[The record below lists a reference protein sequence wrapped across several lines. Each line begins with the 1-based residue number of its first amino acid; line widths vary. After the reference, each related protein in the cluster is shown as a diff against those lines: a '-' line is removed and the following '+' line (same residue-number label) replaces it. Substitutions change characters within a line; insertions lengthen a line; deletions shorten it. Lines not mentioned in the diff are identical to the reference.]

1 MKNILLNLGFLLLC
15 ASSYAQASNFYGLA
29 RKSATPDKVY
39 LSTVDAATGVVTNLS
54 SGSLSTTINLT
65 GAALNPYA
73 NSYYFIANDSIK
85 TIDLSTGN
93 LTNVV
98 KINNPIAG
106 TFFDNF
112 RFNNSDS
119 ILYGL
124 AREIDYDTSTGK
136 IEMYFASVNPATG
149 VVTKISTTSIGA
161 SFALSGNAIDPYQK
175 IFYYTT
181 GKGIANLVGIDMYNG
196 KVYSN
201 PSIKTSINQHFE
213 NFTYSCVDTG
223 IYGLLREN
231 FYTYT
236 PSPIDTDKIIQR
248 LDSTW
253 IHLSKI
259 EPSTG
264 TITKISPK
272 SLGNFPISMNASS
285 TIDPTNKIY
294 YFGTGTDLIGVSLTT
309 GLQVTRQK
317 INNVDGDYFD
327 LMRISSNCE
336 DAIAPMRL
344 ASPTSILSVNGQNK
358 NAIYPNPS
366 SEYINIK
373 SDQIINDLTISNTLG
388 SIVYKTQVNEKSTSI
403 NVSSF
408 PSGIYFIHQQSKDG
422 NYTQYRFVKQ

>member
-15 ASSYAQASNFYGLA
+15 ASSYSQASNFYGLA
-29 RKSATPDKVY
+29 RKSGTPNKVY
-39 LSTVDAATGVVTNLS
+39 LSTIDAATGVVTNLS
-54 SGSLSTTINLT
+54 STSLSTTINLT

-98 KINNPIAG
+98 KINNPLVG

-119 ILYGL
+119 TLYGL
-124 AREIDYDTSTGK
+124 ARKIDYDTSTGK
-136 IEMYFASVNPATG
+136 IEIYFASVNPTTG

-196 KVYSN
+196 MVYSN
-201 PSIKTSINQHFE
+201 PSIKTSVNQHFE

-231 FYTYT
+231 FYTNI
-236 PSPIDTDKIIQR
+236 PSPIDTDVIIQR

-264 TITKISPK
+264 VITKISPK
-272 SLGNFPISMNASS
+272 SLGSFPISMNASS
-285 TIDPTNKIY
+285 TIDPTDKIF
-294 YFGTGTDLIGVSLTT
+294 YFGTDTDLIGVSLTT
-309 GLQVTRQK
+309 GLQVSRQK

-336 DAIAPMRL
+336 EAIAPMRL
-344 ASPTSILSVNGQNK
+344 ASPTSILSTNDLSK
-358 NAIYPNPS
+358 HIIYPNPS
-366 SEYINIK
+366 SEYINIT
-373 SDQIINDLTISNTLG
+373 SDQILNNLSITNTLG
-388 SIVYKTQVNEKSTSI
+388 SIVYKAQVNEKTTSI
-403 NVSSF
+403 NVNSF
-408 PSGIYFIHQQSKDG
+408 PSGIYFIRQQSKDG
-422 NYTQYRFVKQ
+422 NYTQYSFVKQ